1 MNMESLA
8 CFLMVAEHL
17 NITDVANRMFI
28 SPSTA
33 SRQIAHLEE
42 EFGAKLFDRHA
53 GAMSLTSAG
62 SVFREH
68 AQKMIDAYDETRIAM
83 HQTVENGA
91 NEIRIAMLNMSFPD
105 VIVQT
110 FHDLC
115 RRFPDAQISMNR
127 SYRPSVCEDL
137 KTGKLDLLL
146 AFRMAL
152 PALDDTLTCVP
163 LKNVPFMVA
172 VSADSPLAEK
182 EGLTAAD
189 LAGQPL
195 FMWERER
202 SPILY
207 DAIIQGCTWRGKAP
221 NVIVRPY
228 SRDDILWPVLSG
240 QGVSIFSAGVL
251 RNLPDSLVAR
261 PFLDMPPVDT
271 CFCLFYN
278 KLNNNSLIS
287 YAVDSYVRVF
297 REL

>member
-17 NITDVANRMFI
+17 NITDAANRMFI

-42 EFGAKLFDRHA
+42 EFGVKLFERHA
-53 GAMSLTSAG
+53 GVMSLTNAG

-68 AQKMIDAYDETRIAM
+68 AQKMMDAYDETRMAL

-105 VIVQT
+105 IIMQT

-115 RRFPDAQISMNR
+115 SRFPDAKISLTR
-127 SYRPSVCEDL
+127 SYRPSACEDL
-137 KTGKLDLLL
+137 KTDKLDLLL
-146 AFRMAL
+146 GFRAAL
-152 PALDDTLTCVP
+152 QTMDDTLVCVP

-172 VSADSPLAEK
+172 VSANSPLAEK
-182 EGLTAAD
+182 QGLTAAD

-207 DAIIQGCTWRGKAP
+207 DAIIQGCTWKGNAP

-240 QGVSIFSAGVL
+240 RGVSIFSAGVL

-271 CFCLFYN
+271 CFCLLY
-278 KLNNNSLIS
+278 KKRNNNPLIS
-287 YAVDSYVRVF
+287 YAADSYVRVF